1 MHSPIPALFLR
12 PAAFSLCF
20 LAWAPSAAAPQQS
33 RHTLGLPGSG
43 WGVSLELPGFELSR
57 EQIRSDGG
65 GTMIEAINQESG
77 MMISLFVEREPEQ
90 KGTEACRDLYWERMR
105 RSPLPMRNVRT
116 TEQPP
121 LSVKQYLVPSFQGQR
136 LVQQNANAYY
146 GRDGVCVDLH
156 LSKVRYVPADSALF
170 QAILRSVRIE
180 DVEASAAG
188 AGKAVEGGEPP
199 HTAEAML
206 RVKVEPRE
214 DRGVRFS
221 HGRLTFACGDPPG
234 RERVEPWLRPSG
246 DERRVSAVRDTLPS
260 AGRMI
265 AIGSAARDTI

>member
-1 MHSPIPALFLR
+1 MHRPIPALFLR

-33 RHTLGLPGSG
+33 RHALGLPGTG
-43 WGVSLELPGFELSR
+43 WSVALELPGFEVTD
-57 EQIRSDGG
+57 EQTRSDGG

-90 KGTEACRDLYWERMR
+90 QGTEACRDLYWERMR

-136 LVQQNANAYY
+136 LMQQNANAYY
-146 GRDGVCVDLH
+146 GRDGVCMDLH
-156 LSKVRYVPADSALF
+156 LSKAGYVAADSALF

-180 DVEASAAG
+180 DVEASAAS
-188 AGKAVEGGEPP
+188 AGEAGEPADAEE
-199 HTAEAML
+199 TAEIEAAQ
-206 RVKVEPRE
+206 
-214 DRGVRFS
+214 GS
-221 HGRLTFACGDPPG
+221 
-234 RERVEPWLRPSG
+234 W
-246 DERRVSAVRDTLPS
+246 
-260 AGRMI
+260 
-265 AIGSAARDTI
+265 GSADPELP